1 MKTNSLK
8 SEGSPLRGSGGR
20 DLMPQRSLGSKIVI
34 PTTYG
39 GLGYRF
45 FEQLSFETDKILQ
58 VIVGSFEKFQ
68 HVSFM
73 FFQGGH
79 HK

>member
-58 VIVGSFEKFQ
+58 VIVGSFKKFQ
-68 HVSFM
+68 LSCFV
-73 FFQGGH
+73 FF
-79 HK
+79 